1 MPRRES
7 CYGVWGEPIGYVM
20 TQGLSRDLV
29 LPFIL
34 GESAVRGR
42 LVRLGPLID
51 AILGD
56 HDYPPPVAALLG
68 EMLVLTAVLSA
79 LLKYDGIF
87 TLQTKGDG
95 PVGFCVADMTSEG
108 ALRGYASY
116 DSERLAALE
125 SERGDLP
132 LTAREL
138 TGDGY
143 IAFTVD
149 QGPETE
155 RYQGIVELTGETV
168 TAFLQHYFRQSEQLK
183 TGAVLAAG
191 QIEGHWHGSALLV
204 QEMPEASELSRPSG
218 NREEDDWRRVQ
229 LLLATLGREELLD
242 PRLDDET
249 LLFRLFHEEGLRT
262 FETRPLSR
270 GCRCSR
276 ERIEGILR
284 SLPREEV
291 LEMQV
296 EGEVV
301 MTCEFCSIDF
311 SL

>member
-1 MPRRES
+1 
-7 CYGVWGEPIGYVM
+7 M
-20 TQGLSRDLV
+20 TQVSSRDLV

-34 GESAVRGR
+34 GKSAVRGR
-42 LVRLGPLID
+42 LVRLGPLMD
-51 AILGD
+51 EILDG

-95 PVGFCVADMTSEG
+95 PVGFCVADMTSDG

-116 DSERLAALE
+116 DAERLAALE
-125 SERGDLP
+125 SERSGTA

-149 QGPETE
+149 QGPDTE

-183 TGAVLAAG
+183 TGAVLAADKVN
-191 QIEGHWHGSALLV
+191 GHWLGSALLV
-204 QEMPEASELSRPSG
+204 QEMPEASEMGNVPGSRV
-218 NREEDDWRRVQ
+218 EDDWRRVQ
-229 LLLATLGREELLD
+229 LLLATLGRDELLD
-242 PRLDDET
+242 PALDDET
-249 LLFRLFHEEGLRT
+249 LLYRLFHEENLQT
-262 FETRPLSR
+262 YQLRPLSR

-276 ERIEGILR
+276 ERIERILK
-284 SLPREEV
+284 SLPRDEV

-301 MTCEFCSIDF
+301 MTCEFCNIDF
-311 SL
+311 HFDRDSIERIYEA